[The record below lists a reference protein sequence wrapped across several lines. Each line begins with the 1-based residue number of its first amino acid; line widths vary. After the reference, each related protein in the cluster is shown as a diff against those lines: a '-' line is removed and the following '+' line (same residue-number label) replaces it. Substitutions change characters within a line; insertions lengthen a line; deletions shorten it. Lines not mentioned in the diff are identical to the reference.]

1 MDGFPAP
8 VRSDGGVVL
17 GSGRRAFRGLITLHP
32 TGSCLLLGG
41 GAGVGCRAVSP
52 ASWVTEGSGAPSGWD
67 TQLGWAHLSAWTCRS
82 IPAPTRPG
90 PGSRILVTWVSP
102 QRP

>member
-41 GAGVGCRAVSP
+41 GAGVGCRASITVEIPSP
-52 ASWVTEGSGAPSGWD
+52 CRKFGI
-67 TQLGWAHLSAWTCRS
+67 WAVNWER
-82 IPAPTRPG
+82 R
-90 PGSRILVTWVSP
+90 
-102 QRP
+102 